1 VLTDLGF
8 TVSSADPGVF
18 YMQIKEHILVL
29 VVHVDDCSMTGN
41 SPKLI
46 ALYKHKLNDC
56 HALMELGPV
65 HWLLGIK
72 VTWDRDT

>member
-1 VLTDLGF
+1 MLTDLGF